1 MPIPSAMAAPAEP
14 RHADPNRSAA
24 PANRSA
30 ASTTRL
36 DMPIPSAMAAVA
48 VARHGVD
55 DPGQDRGEREGR
67 NASHAD
73 AWMLIARLRS
83 QSETGNGPRMATLA
97 LASRWLTLTLTL
109 IDLGPPPPRVVLRE
123 RRLG

>member
-1 MPIPSAMAAPAEP
+1 
-14 RHADPNRSAA
+14 
-24 PANRSA
+24 
-30 ASTTRL
+30 
-36 DMPIPSAMAAVA
+36 MPIPSAMAAVA

-83 QSETGNGPRMATLA
+83 QSETGSGPRMATLA
-97 LASRWLTLTLTL
+97 LALASRIWTLTLTLTL